1 MSEREVIRAYYDR
14 VIAAD
19 FPGAGTIG
27 DDEPRI
33 KAVEVRGCHGNTQ
46 NLLFFSAT
54 VGDEGRLALKYEC
67 QYCNPTMYVTAELL
81 YELLHG
87 QPLARIGE
95 IGDDELV
102 AALGGTSRKVLREAH
117 VALRLLGEAREA

>member
-1 MSEREVIRAYYDR
+1 MSEREVIRGYYER

-19 FPGAGTIG
+19 FPGAGAIG

-46 NLLFFSAT
+46 NLLFFSANL
-54 VGDEGRLALKYEC
+54 DERGLLALRYEC
-67 QYCNPTMYVTAELL
+67 RYCNPTMYVTAELL
-81 YELLHG
+81 HELLQG

-117 VALRLLGEAREA
+117 VALRLLREALEA